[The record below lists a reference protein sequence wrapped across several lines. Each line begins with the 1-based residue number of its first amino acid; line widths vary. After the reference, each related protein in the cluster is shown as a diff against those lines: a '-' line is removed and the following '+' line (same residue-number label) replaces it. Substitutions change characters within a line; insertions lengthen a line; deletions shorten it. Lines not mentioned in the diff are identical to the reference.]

1 MADAA
6 TTTTSTD
13 YLPQMP
19 RDRADSN
26 MSLGAGITLLDNSA
40 GPSNGAASLASPTA
54 PPDPTPP
61 ATKAPAMASSGD
73 DKIVQEVLTSEVNY
87 WHTHGR
93 KGISYTWD

>member
-1 MADAA
+1 MADAN
-6 TTTTSTD
+6 TSTD
-13 YLPQMP
+13 YLPQIP

-26 MSLGAGITLLDNSA
+26 MSLGAGITLFDNSA
-40 GPSNGAASLASPTA
+40 DPSNGAGSLASPTAAA

-61 ATKAPAMASSGD
+61 STKAPAMANPVD

-93 KGISYTWD
+93 KRSCTRD